1 MAADPDSMMEVIT
14 KRFDDQKKKIEDF
27 TDLLQTLSTL
37 EDKKKILWTQIYEH
51 AIEDRT
57 HAYML
62 FTSLYVN
69 CQGDLTNHQVSGP
82 VLAKYIERMS
92 RSNDQIIKLAELIQ
106 AAASHID
113 AEDLSEDEI
122 YRRIKK

>member
-1 MAADPDSMMEVIT
+1 MSSDSGVMDVLS
-14 KRFDDQKKKIEDF
+14 KKFDDQKKKIEDF
-27 TDLLQTLSTL
+27 TDLLKTLSTL

-82 VLAKYIERMS
+82 ILAKYIERMS

-106 AAASHID
+106 AASAAD
-113 AEDLSEDEI
+113 ETDDLSEDEI